1 MHCKIDPLSKY
12 PGLIPVLARWH
23 HREWQHLNPETYD
36 LQARINEYQQTATDL
51 TSLPQM
57 LIAHIN
63 GHALGSARLINRNM
77 DSHPE
82 LGPWLAS
89 LYVPPD
95 FRQQGIATRLIT
107 EIEITAKQFG
117 FEKLYLFTED
127 KREMYN
133 RLGWQE
139 HFREKYY
146 EKQVIIMTKNLLES
160 L

>member
-1 MHCKIDPLSKY
+1 MHCKIDHLARY

-51 TSLPQM
+51 ASLPQM

-63 GHALGSARLINRNM
+63 GHALGSVRLIMSDM
-77 DSHPE
+77 DTRPE
-82 LGPWLAS
+82 LSPWLAS

-95 FRQQGIATRLIT
+95 FRRQGIATRLIS
-107 EIEITAKQFG
+107 EIEIVAKQSG
-117 FEKLYLFTED
+117 FEQLYLFTED
-127 KREMYN
+127 KCEMYN

-139 HFREKYY
+139 QSHEKYY
-146 EKQVIIMTKNLLES
+146 EKQVIVMTKSLLG
-160 L
+160 